1 MVFFGALSLIPLGIL
16 LMGVGQG
23 LRNPKSVLGVAPA
36 FGGVA
41 MIFLAC
47 LYIVL
52 DRRARGVHASRYG
65 KACVRC
71 GYDMQAHP
79 TGVCP
84 ECGLANAAHEPY
96 TNLSLLLAVLE
107 WKVGRWLGF
116 GLVVMLLG
124 NFLWRIVGR

>member
-1 MVFFGALSLIPLGIL
+1 MVFFAALSLIPLGIVAL
-16 LMGVGQG
+16 GVRHG
-23 LRNPKSVLGVAPA
+23 LGNPKDILAVAPA
-36 FGGVA
+36 FGGMA
-41 MIFLAC
+41 MIFIAC
-47 LYIVL
+47 LDIVL

-71 GYDMQAHP
+71 GYDMHAHP

-84 ECGLANAAHEPY
+84 ECGLANAAHEAY
-96 TNLSLLLAVLE
+96 TSLSPLLAVLE

-124 NFLWRIVGR
+124 YLLWRAFWR